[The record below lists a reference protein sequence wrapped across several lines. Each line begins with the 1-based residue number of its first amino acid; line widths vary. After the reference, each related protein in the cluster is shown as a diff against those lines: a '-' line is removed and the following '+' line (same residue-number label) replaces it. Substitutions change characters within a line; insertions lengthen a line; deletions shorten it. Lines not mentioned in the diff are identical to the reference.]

1 MPVEESDDTVK
12 RPAVR
17 PANRTGR
24 KASDKGKKQRQKREQ
39 AGTNFISE
47 AEQEPDLAIPATSAL
62 TDSIAA
68 SDSTTDAPA
77 ADTSV
82 EQIDVSTTADR
93 EPAAIDTPTADDT
106 EAAISESEQAVPA
119 LREALPD
126 THETPAADIVEP
138 AGPVE
143 QELHGI
149 AVDTATLPPPDTP
162 RPEIDASSTED
173 EEDSIP
179 VGEVPPDTPFDA
191 QPDTPRPDDGDELEP
206 AASPVDTPFPVE
218 NESTADVEAPADI
231 TDPIDSEAADPVEVE
246 GPDGEIDQVEASV
259 EADNKPLADDEADR
273 ITAVPVSD
281 LPLSWPEMDV
291 AEAQPAQTPAIPSA
305 EQPVPAPLGQGPVR
319 KRETGRLRIL
329 ATLALL
335 VVFLTGSLLFWQDV
349 NAPHLYISTLNPAS
363 GAVVTRADHGSGY
376 NGEAV
381 IAPAEGQSSVF
392 FGLAGSQPS
401 AQQVVE
407 LEQNGWQQTGQFS
420 APLAHGSLSVT
431 EQGNL
436 VIESEHGLEVTTS
449 GGQLLWRM
457 TGDLPARGE
466 HTFRP
471 AYDSTTLY
479 TVKSAAT
486 GQIAAY
492 DLQHGVPRWTTNL
505 NDTLNY
511 APPLLPDGTMLYVA
525 GDHAIFALNS
535 STGALL
541 WTAPH
546 AARTLLLSGAH
557 PLLIA
562 ACADGLLALNPGD
575 GSPLWTFYGQAGKM
589 TASGVPSLT
598 PTQFY
603 QASATAATIYATG
616 IAWKAPEIQPELW
629 LYALDAATGKLH
641 WSRQLAANLLSAD
654 AGRVFTPLA
663 YSAQHLVIL
672 EQQQE
677 SGALLLA
684 AYDADSGQ
692 PRWQTPFP
700 HTGAA
705 SPLALSNNTL
715 LFISIQTDSGSALAT
730 MTPLRLLWLA
740 TALVSLFG
748 LLLLTFLILRARPHR
763 PQTARKQLLHAW
775 KAARAKRP
783 SWKLAVITL
792 LVVALAGVTSYTQL
806 NQARGSVLLVDVQTG
821 ATRWQQ
827 AASTSTQ
834 ALATG
839 GQLSFLSVA
848 GTANM
853 RRVQAIDTNGATR
866 WQTFASAGTFSIPA
880 VPTQPGTLLLALSGH
895 IPLPTAFAP
904 ADPAYPPPLDSLFIL
919 SLLNR
924 NTGQPLWQNAVVT
937 PDDQQSAAVLGADS
951 HFIYIAS
958 QQTDGAAIQL
968 VAVDQMSGQISW
980 RVTGPPE
987 PSSTSRDNGTLLL
1000 QGRQIIWQVE
1010 GAVYAIDSQMGQIA
1024 WRRAFGSDNAP
1035 TLLREETQMVE
1046 TNSLL
1051 LIARSQSVYAI
1062 DPASGNVLWTAAIP
1076 GSSRSQSASG
1086 LSINGNILLLYGN
1099 AQVQAINLASR
1110 NPIWTKTLP
1119 APVHALKVAASGRQI
1134 YAATGSSGAGEMLMA
1149 LDSKTGIILWRFQP
1163 AGQAIFTGD
1172 ISEEQNI
1179 LLATACTSETAAQV
1193 CTQEN
1198 LYALNAATGAVS
1210 WQAASISTISISPD
1224 GSLLLLQKAGRAG
1237 S

>member
-17 PANRTGR
+17 PAKRTGR
-24 KASDKGKKQRQKREQ
+24 KASDEGRKQTQKREQ
-39 AGTNFISE
+39 AGTNSIPE
-47 AEQEPDLAIPATSAL
+47 TEREPDLAIPATTAL

-77 ADTSV
+77 ADTPV

-106 EAAISESEQAVPA
+106 EAAISEGEQAVPA

-126 THETPAADIVEP
+126 TQGTPAADIAEP

-143 QELHGI
+143 QELDGI
-149 AVDTATLPPPDTP
+149 AVDTTTLPPPDTP
-162 RPEIDASSTED
+162 RPEFDASSTED

-246 GPDGEIDQVEASV
+246 SPDSIIDQTEAPV
-259 EADNKPLADDEADR
+259 EADNKPLADGEAAR
-273 ITAVPVSD
+273 ITAAPVSD

-291 AEAQPAQTPAIPSA
+291 TEAQSTQTPAIIPA
-305 EQPVPAPLGQGPVR
+305 EQPIPAPPEQRPVR
-319 KRETGRLRIL
+319 KRETGRLRVA
-329 ATLALL
+329 ATIALM
-335 VVFLTGSLLFWQDV
+335 VVLLISSLLFWQDV

-363 GAVVTRADHGSGY
+363 GAIATRTDHGSGY

-392 FGLAGSQPS
+392 FGVAGNQPS

-407 LEQNGWQQTGQFS
+407 LEQNSWQQTGQFS

-457 TGDLPARGE
+457 TGDLPARGA
-466 HTFRP
+466 HAFRP

-479 TVKSAAT
+479 TVKSAAA

-492 DLQHGVPRWTTNL
+492 DLQHGTPRWTTNL

-511 APPLLPDGTMLYVA
+511 APPLLLDGTTLYVA

-535 STGALL
+535 STGSLL

-546 AARTLLLSGAH
+546 AARTLLLSGARS
-557 PLLIA
+557 LLIA

-589 TASGVPSLT
+589 TASGVPPLT

-603 QASATAATIYATG
+603 QASATATTIYATG

-629 LYALDAATGKLH
+629 LYALDAATGRLH

-684 AYDADSGQ
+684 AYDADNGQ
-692 PRWQTPFP
+692 MRWQTPFP

-715 LFISIQTDSGSALAT
+715 LFISIQTDSGSALAA

-748 LLLLTFLILRARPHR
+748 LLVLAFLTLRARPYR
-763 PQTARKQLLHAW
+763 PQTARKQLLHVW
-775 KAARAKRP
+775 KAARGKRP
-783 SWKLAVITL
+783 SWKLAVMVL
-792 LVVALAGVTSYTQL
+792 LAVALVGVTSYTQL
-806 NQARGSVLLVDVQTG
+806 NQTRGSVLLVDVQTG

-853 RRVQAIDTNGATR
+853 RRVQAIDTSGATR
-866 WQTFASAGTFSIPA
+866 WQTFASAGVFSIPA
-880 VPTQPGTLLLALSGH
+880 VPTQPGTLLLALSGY

-904 ADPAYPPPLDSLFIL
+904 ADPAYPAPLDSLYIL

-924 NTGQPLWQNAVVT
+924 NTGQPLWQNAIIT
-937 PDDQQSAAVLGADS
+937 PGDQQSAAVLGADR

-958 QQTDGAAIQL
+958 LQTNGAAIQL
-968 VAVDQMSGQISW
+968 LAVDQTSGQISW
-980 RVTGPPE
+980 RISGPPE
-987 PSSTSRDNGTLLL
+987 PASTPLDNGTLLL

-1024 WRRAFGSDNAP
+1024 WRRAFGSDNTS
-1035 TLLREETQMVE
+1035 TLLQEETQMGV

-1051 LIARSQSVYAI
+1051 LVARSQSVYAI
-1062 DPASGNVLWTAAIP
+1062 DPASGNVLWTAQIP
-1076 GSSRSQSASG
+1076 GSNGPQEAGG
-1086 LSINGNILLLYGN
+1086 LSIDGNTLLLYGN
-1099 AQVQAINLASR
+1099 TQVQAINLASR

-1149 LDSKTGIILWRFQP
+1149 LDSKTGVALWRFQP
-1163 AGQAIFTGD
+1163 AGQAIFTGN
-1172 ISEEQNI
+1172 IIEEQNI
-1179 LLATACTSETAAQV
+1179 LLATACTSETAAQI
-1193 CTQEN
+1193 CTQED
-1198 LYALNAATGAVS
+1198 LYALNATTGAVN
-1210 WQAASISTISISPD
+1210 WQVASISTISISPD

>member
-1 MPVEESDDTVK
+1 MPITESEPSATEVKEEL
-12 RPAVR
+12 
-17 PANRTGR
+17 
-24 KASDKGKKQRQKREQ
+24 
-39 AGTNFISE
+39 SE
-47 AEQEPDLAIPATSAL
+47 
-62 TDSIAA
+62 TD
-68 SDSTTDAPA
+68 
-77 ADTSV
+77 
-82 EQIDVSTTADR
+82 
-93 EPAAIDTPTADDT
+93 
-106 EAAISESEQAVPA
+106 EAAIGELAE
-119 LREALPD
+119 
-126 THETPAADIVEP
+126 
-138 AGPVE
+138 PVE

-162 RPEIDASSTED
+162 RPEFDASTGTD

-179 VGEVPPDTPFDA
+179 DDEVPPATAFEA
-191 QPDTPRPDDGDELEP
+191 QPDTPRPDDRDELEP
-206 AASPVDTPFPVE
+206 TVSPVDTPVPVE
-218 NESTADVEAPADI
+218 SEIAPDVELPAGTTDLTDSEAPAD
-231 TDPIDSEAADPVEVE
+231 PVEAE
-246 GPDGEIDQVEASV
+246 SPDGQIDQVETPIEVDSKHPV
-259 EADNKPLADDEADR
+259 DSEANHV
-273 ITAVPVSD
+273 TAATASD
-281 LPLSWPEMDV
+281 LPLSRSEMDV
-291 AEAQPAQTPAIPSA
+291 AEAQPARSPAIPSA
-305 EQPVPAPLGQGPVR
+305 EKPTPTPLEQQPVR
-319 KRETGRLRIL
+319 KREAGRLRIL

-363 GAVVTRADHGSGY
+363 GAIVTRADHGSEY
-376 NGEAV
+376 SGEAV
-381 IAPAEGQSSVF
+381 IAPAERQSSVF
-392 FGLAGSQPS
+392 FGITGNQSS

-407 LEQNGWQQTGQFS
+407 LEQNSWQQTGQFS
-420 APLAHGSLSVT
+420 APLAHGTLSVT
-431 EQGNL
+431 RQGNL
-436 VIESEHGLEVTTS
+436 VIESEHGLEVTTP

-457 TGDLPARGE
+457 TGDLPARGA
-466 HTFRP
+466 HAFRP

-479 TVKSAAT
+479 TVRSAAT

-492 DLQHGVPRWTTNL
+492 DLQHGTPRWTTNL

-511 APPLLPDGTMLYVA
+511 APPLLLDGTTLYVA

-535 STGALL
+535 STGSLL
-541 WTAPH
+541 WTTPH

-562 ACADGLLALNPGD
+562 ACADGLLALNPDD
-575 GSPLWTFYGQAGKM
+575 GSPLWTFYGHAGKM

-616 IAWKAPEIQPELW
+616 LAWEAPEIQPELW
-629 LYALDAATGKLH
+629 LYALDAATGKLR
-641 WSRQLAANLLSAD
+641 WSRQLAADLLSAD
-654 AGRVFTPLA
+654 AGRIFMPLA

-677 SGALLLA
+677 SGSLMIA

-692 PRWQTPFP
+692 PRWQTQFP

-705 SPLALSNNTL
+705 SLLALSNNTL
-715 LFISIQTDSGSALAT
+715 LFISIQTDSGSALAA

-740 TALVSLFG
+740 TTLVSLFG
-748 LLLLTFLILRARPHR
+748 LLLLTFLILRARSHR

-775 KAARAKRP
+775 KAARGKRP
-783 SWKLAVITL
+783 SWKLAPIAL
-792 LVVALAGVTSYTQL
+792 LAVAIVGVMSYTQL

-821 ATRWQQ
+821 ATHWQQ

-834 ALATG
+834 ALATD
-839 GQLSFLSVA
+839 GQLSILSVA
-848 GTANM
+848 GAANM
-853 RRVQAIDTNGATR
+853 HRVQAIATGGATR
-866 WQTFASAGTFSIPA
+866 WQTFASAGVFSIPA

-924 NTGQPLWQNAVVT
+924 NTGQQLWQNAIIT
-937 PDDQQSAAVLGADS
+937 PGDQQSAAVLGADR

-958 QQTDGAAIQL
+958 LQTDGAAIQL
-968 VAVDQMSGQISW
+968 LAVDQTSGQISW
-980 RVTGPPE
+980 RISGPPE
-987 PSSTSRDNGTLLL
+987 PSGTPSDNGSLLL

-1051 LIARSQSVYAI
+1051 LIARSQNVYAI
-1062 DPASGNVLWTAAIP
+1062 DPASGNVLWTAEIA
-1076 GSSRSQSASG
+1076 GSNGPQETGG
-1086 LSINGNILLLYGN
+1086 LSIDGNTLLLYGN
-1099 AQVQAINLASR
+1099 TQVQAINLASR

-1149 LDSKTGIILWRFQP
+1149 LDSKTGAILWRFQP
-1163 AGQAIFTGD
+1163 AGQAVFTGD
-1172 ISEEQNI
+1172 MSEEQNI
-1179 LLATACTSETAAQV
+1179 LLATACTSETAAQA
-1193 CTQEN
+1193 CTQKD

-1210 WQAASISTISISPD
+1210 WQVASISTISISPN
-1224 GSLLLLQKAGRAG
+1224 GGMLLLQKAGSTG